1 MGRDSGIRWQ
11 QNYGL
16 LLCPLW
22 LPLRSHQSVNFL
34 LKNHRLHDQ
43 FVMEFL
49 KFSKALEFHE
59 KRLRQQVAG
68 CYGVLTLLS
77 GWGRISCNRL

>member
-1 MGRDSGIRWQ
+1 
-11 QNYGL
+11 
-16 LLCPLW
+16 
-22 LPLRSHQSVNFL
+22 L

-49 KFSKALEFHE
+49 KFSKALEFHG

-77 GWGRISCNRL
+77 GLGRISCNRL